1 MVKSVGGLDMGKIK
15 LILGASVLLF
25 SVSFPAQ
32 ASINHFKFD
41 FVAASGPSG
50 TGTFSFDDCIG
61 PACPALDFEV
71 SFGNDPGLIFDI
83 VLLGGAAVS
92 VLGLFEGDPSSTSF
106 PGSNFDSLDK
116 LNLLSFES
124 NGAGETSGVYC
135 LRPQVDASGL
145 CADDPSFFGSVER
158 GRFHRPLNPP

>member
-1 MVKSVGGLDMGKIK
+1 M
-15 LILGASVLLF
+15 
-25 SVSFPAQ
+25 
-32 ASINHFKFD
+32 
-41 FVAASGPSG
+41 
-50 TGTFSFDDCIG
+50 
-61 PACPALDFEV
+61 
-71 SFGNDPGLIFDI
+71 
-83 VLLGGAAVS
+83 S

-124 NGAGETSGVYC
+124 NGAGETCGVYC